1 MTYQKVQTNFWI
13 NNKVRSWDFK
23 TRMIALYLLTN
34 QHRISEGLYRLPLS
48 YIAEDLQL
56 KVKDIKKAIERL
68 SRDQFI
74 KYDRDNSMILIINA
88 LKYQPLQNIN
98 HIKAAVN
105 KLAALPISPLLG
117 ELIRLAECYNPK
129 FYNFLKKESK
139 EKGFLKKPFSQ
150 INKKATEKNK
160 GLQTNGNKPLK
171 TKCFDSQALAQALTP
186 TPAQTQAQVKT
197 DADKN
202 AEIIFL
208 NKTFDNNNLDKA
220 AELTGYLISLILK
233 NNSRA
238 SVPKKELADS
248 RFKKWV
254 KEIDKLHRLGPVG
267 AKKSENKGYS
277 FAEIKA
283 IIDFSQQDQFWKS
296 NILST
301 KKLRKQVI
309 KLENKLKS
317 SKSNPTSQRTDQLKK
332 IYLEAKEEEQNE
344 EK

>member
-105 KLAALPISPLLG
+105 KLESLPVSPLLG

-139 EKGFLKKPFSQ
+139 EKGFLKKPFGQ

-186 TPAQTQAQVKT
+186 TPAQTQAQVET

-267 AKKSENKGYS
+267 AKKVR
-277 FAEIKA
+277 IKVTA
-283 IIDFSQQDQFWKS
+283 LQR
-296 NILST
+296 L
-301 KKLRKQVI
+301 KQLLTSPSRISSGKVI
-309 KLENKLKS
+309 F
-317 SKSNPTSQRTDQLKK
+317 
-332 IYLEAKEEEQNE
+332 
-344 EK
+344 